1 MSFRLAPYI
10 VALPC
15 FAVVYI
21 HTCQCLTLKDFL
33 EEGKRRSANPGSK
46 TDDIAPAAYFIGKLL
61 WEKGLDHLLQLEYF
75 YKGVTGEFF
84 AIDIVGDGPDRA
96 EIEAAFHAETKVAK
110 VAKTIR
116 RLLAFDVDDTQPQSQ
131 RNMAMEEVE
140 VGLTTLPTPALDV
153 PNHMQLQTGNIPG
166 RFHGRKDHSEFCS
179 SYKVLV
185 NPSVTEVLCTTVAEA
200 LAMGKFAV
208 IPDHPS
214 NQFFLQFPNCL
225 AYKNKVEFVQQMAYA
240 LENEP
245 EPMTEDISHVFTWE
259 AATDRLI
266 QSSAITM
273 KEARARAKAR
283 REGHDQFIAKAYNK
297 IGIGAQRKLMRLFF
311 KDAVVDPTGSSA
323 VSDQA
328 SLPSEEAGEES

>member
-1 MSFRLAPYI
+1 M
-10 VALPC
+10 
-15 FAVVYI
+15 
-21 HTCQCLTLKDFL
+21 
-33 EEGKRRSANPGSK
+33 
-46 TDDIAPAAYFIGKLL
+46 L

-75 YKGVTGEFF
+75 YKSVTGNFF
-84 AIDIVGDGPDRA
+84 PIDIVGDGPDRA

-116 RLLAFDVDDTQPQSQ
+116 RLLALDADDTQYVPESQ
-131 RNMAMEEVE
+131 RNMAVEEVE
-140 VGLTTLPTPALDV
+140 VGLTTPPTPTLEI
-153 PNHMQLQTGNIPG
+153 PKHMQLQTGNIPG

-179 SYKVLV
+179 DYKVLV

-214 NQFFLQFPNCL
+214 NKFFLQFPNCL
-225 AYKNKVEFVQQMAYA
+225 AYKNKVEFVQHVAYA

-245 EPMTEDISHVFTWE
+245 EPMTEEISHVFTWE

-283 REGHDQFIAKAYNK
+283 REGRDQFIAKTYNR

-311 KDAVVDPTGSSA
+311 KDAVVDPGGGGGNISNTVSEQSSV
-323 VSDQA
+323 VSEKDA
-328 SLPSEEAGEES
+328 AEES

>member
-1 MSFRLAPYI
+1 
-10 VALPC
+10 
-15 FAVVYI
+15 
-21 HTCQCLTLKDFL
+21 LK
-33 EEGKRRSANPGSK
+33 EGKRRSEHPDAK
-46 TDDIAPAAYFIGKLL
+46 TDPIAPAAYFIGKLL

-75 YKGVTGEFF
+75 FKSVTGGFF
-84 AIDIVGDGPDRA
+84 PIDIVGDGPDRA
-96 EIEAAFHAETKVAK
+96 DIEAAFHAETKVAK

-116 RLLAFDVDDTQPQSQ
+116 RLLALDADDPRASQ
-131 RNMAMEEVE
+131 RNTAADAEEVE
-140 VGLTTLPTPALDV
+140 VGLTTPPTTTTMLEIPKE
-153 PNHMQLQTGNIPG
+153 MQLQTKKIPG

-214 NQFFLQFPNCL
+214 NEFFLQFPNCL
-225 AYKNKVEFVQQMAYA
+225 AYKNKVEFVKQMVYA
-240 LENEP
+240 LENDP
-245 EPMTEDISHVFTWE
+245 EPMTDEISHVFTWE

-283 REGHDQFIAKAYNK
+283 NESHDQFIAKAYNK
-297 IGIGAQRKLMRLFF
+297 VGLGARRNLMRLFF
-311 KDAVVDPTGSSA
+311 KDAAVDPGDKS
-323 VSDQA
+323 VSDQS
-328 SLPSEEAGEES
+328 SLPSEEAVDERLEI